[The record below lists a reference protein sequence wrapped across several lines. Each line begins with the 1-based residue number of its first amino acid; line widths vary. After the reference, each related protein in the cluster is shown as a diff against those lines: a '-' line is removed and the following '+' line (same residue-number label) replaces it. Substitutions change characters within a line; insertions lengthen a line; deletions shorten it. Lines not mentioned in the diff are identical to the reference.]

1 MKARLL
7 IAGALLTGLGACEQ
21 LGLSQGEEP
30 AANNVTANQ
39 ASGPKDPAA
48 NAQQISDAGITTS
61 RSLQP
66 VGGSSGGKPAASGTI
81 DPALLI
87 GRWGDNGD
95 CTKDIQ
101 MFADGSF
108 TSYTGGRG
116 QWSLNGDELTIGGA
130 NGSTVLRL
138 QSVDANNLIVINS
151 DGSIGRSQRC

>member
-1 MKARLL
+1 MKVRLL
-7 IAGALLTGLGACEQ
+7 LAGALLTALGACGQ
-21 LGLSQGEEP
+21 LGISQNEEP
-30 AANNVTANQ
+30 APNNAAANQ
-39 ASGPKDPAA
+39 ASGSRNPAA
-48 NAQQISDAGITTS
+48 NALQISDAGITSS

-66 VGGSSGGKPAASGTI
+66 AGESQGGKPAAAGTI

-87 GRWGDNGD
+87 GTWGDNGD

-101 MFADGSF
+101 LFADGSF

-138 QSVDANNLIVINS
+138 QSVDADNLIVVNP

>member
-7 IAGALLTGLGACEQ
+7 LVGALAAALGACEQ
-21 LGLSQGEEP
+21 LGISQGEEP
-30 AANNVTANQ
+30 ANNVAANQ
-39 ASGPKDPAA
+39 ASGSKDPAA
-48 NAQQISDAGITTS
+48 NGQQISDAGITSS
-61 RSLQP
+61 RSLQ
-66 VGGSSGGKPAASGTI
+66 VGGSSGGKPVASGTI

-87 GRWGDNGD
+87 GTWGDNGD

-101 MFADGSF
+101 IFADGSF

-130 NGSTVLRL
+130 NGNTVLRL
-138 QSVDANNLIVINS
+138 QSVDANNLIVVNA